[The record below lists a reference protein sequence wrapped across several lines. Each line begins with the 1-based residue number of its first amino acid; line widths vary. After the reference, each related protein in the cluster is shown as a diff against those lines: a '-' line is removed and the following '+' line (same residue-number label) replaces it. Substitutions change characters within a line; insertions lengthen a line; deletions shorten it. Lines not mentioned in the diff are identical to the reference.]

1 MYNWRILLGG
11 AASAAILTVGIAAPA
26 LAQSV
31 SRADTPSLNG
41 IAQAIGGST
50 ATGVLCDLPGIP
62 MAGPEASAA
71 AGEAGAPC
79 GSAASTQDSST
90 QDSSPIAGVNGPAS
104 DLNTSSS
111 LPGLNSVSGS
121 IPDLSSATGVVPG
134 TANLT
139 GSLPQVSSV
148 AGATQGATA
157 GNVGSGSSLFPGTS
171 DSSSSGT
178 SDSGTSGSSSSSGS
192 SDSGS
197 SSGTTGLGS
206 VTGTVNNITG
216 NLPGGNS
223 VTGDLG
229 GQGAQGS

>member
-1 MYNWRILLGG
+1 MECFVYNWRILLGG
-11 AASAAILTVGIAAPA
+11 AASAAVLTVGLAAPA

-31 SRADTPSLNG
+31 SRADTPASLNG

-50 ATGVLCDLPGIP
+50 ATGILCDLPGIP

-71 AGEAGAPC
+71 AGVAGAPC

-90 QDSSPIAGVNGPAS
+90 QDSSPIAGTNGPAS
-104 DLNTSSS
+104 DLSTSSS

-121 IPDLSSATGVVPG
+121 IPDLGSATGVVPG

-148 AGATQGATA
+148 AGATRGSAA
-157 GNVGSGSSLFPGTS
+157 GNVGSGSSLF
-171 DSSSSGT
+171 SG
-178 SDSGTSGSSSSSGS
+178 SSSGS
-192 SDSGS
+192 SDAGSSGS
-197 SSGTTGLGS
+197 SGSGSSGTTGLGS

-223 VTGDLG
+223 VTNDLG
-229 GQGAQGS
+229 TQGTQGS

>member
-11 AASAAILTVGIAAPA
+11 AASAAILTVGLAAPA

-31 SRADTPSLNG
+31 SRADTPASLNG

-50 ATGVLCDLPGIP
+50 ATGILCDLPGIP

-71 AGEAGAPC
+71 AGVAGAPC

-90 QDSSPIAGVNGPAS
+90 QDSSTQDSSPITGINGPAS

-121 IPDLSSATGVVPG
+121 IPDLGSATGVVPG

-139 GSLPQVSSV
+139 GSLPQVGSV
-148 AGATQGATA
+148 AGATQGTTA
-157 GNVGSGSSLFPGTS
+157 GNVGSGSSLLPG
-171 DSSSSGT
+171 SSSGSSSGSGT
-178 SDSGTSGSSSSSGS
+178 SDSG
-192 SDSGS
+192 

-206 VTGTVNNITG
+206 VTGTVDNITG